1 MFTRGTRFR
10 PTAIFLVYGIN
21 FPTLRYEA
29 LQDYGGCASLKA
41 ELSFAGFIDEAG
53 KL

>member
-1 MFTRGTRFR
+1 L
-10 PTAIFLVYGIN
+10 AECIFLFYGIN
-21 FPTLRYEA
+21 FPT